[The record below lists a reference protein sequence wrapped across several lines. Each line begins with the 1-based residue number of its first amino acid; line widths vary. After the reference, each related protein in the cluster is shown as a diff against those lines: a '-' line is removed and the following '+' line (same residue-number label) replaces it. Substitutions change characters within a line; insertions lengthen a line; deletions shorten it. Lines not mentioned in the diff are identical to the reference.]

1 MHIFGFP
8 LVEYSNIT
16 FRGYCMA
23 FEPNF
28 EKVVASVRE
37 RLGTIQSQVECKLPT
52 NDDVNKILCNNAKVN
67 VVSVE
72 TNGKDIVYSGF
83 VNFQVLYVSKNA
95 EPISM
100 DYTAEFKDSF
110 RTDREL
116 SNVVPIVSA
125 EVVDVN
131 VVVNGDIRA
140 VATVEFVLDGIINNS
155 SNVLTGVT
163 GDNYFARK
171 ETLNYSNYVATA
183 TNKFEVVNDVE
194 IKDGISKVLSVCPYV
209 YIQKVVVDDRFLTI
223 NGGITYNICY
233 LTDNNIIRTL
243 ESNFDFSQEIAQ
255 DDINVESQIQSNL
268 QVLYNDI
275 KVTTN
280 IDTDSAIVNIMMPLY
295 YQGYVF
301 QNSSVEVVSDVYSTE
316 HFTNITAESLSSLE
330 SFETIRFDEKLNGSI
345 TIQENDAFI
354 DEVLGSCCSNVV
366 VANSTVDEGLLTVEG
381 VATVNV
387 LYLNKETNSVYSL
400 VVEMPFSESNPV
412 DIKNGNNT
420 AVQLALT
427 NVTTRARRGKE
438 IEVTATLEIYTD
450 VYNNMENVVITQITE
465 EDEIPEN
472 ECAMLFYMTKDGDSL
487 WEIAKELRISTDLLL
502 SQNPNLTEPIQA
514 GTRVV
519 VYRQR
524 QVEF

>member
-1 MHIFGFP
+1 MHIFVIP

-23 FEPNF
+23 FEPIF
-28 EKVVASVRE
+28 EKVVASIRE
-37 RLGTIQSQVECKLPT
+37 RLGTEQSQVECKLPT
-52 NDDVNKILCNNAKVN
+52 NDDVDKILCNNAKVN
-67 VVSVE
+67 VVNVE
-72 TNGKDIVYSGF
+72 TNGKDVVYSGF
-83 VNFQVLYVSKNA
+83 VNFQVLYMSKSA

-100 DYTAEFKDSF
+100 DYTAEFKNSF

-116 SNVVPIVSA
+116 SNVVPIVNA
-125 EVVDVN
+125 EVIDVSTF
-131 VVVNGDIRA
+131 VNGDIRA
-140 VATVEFVLDGIINNS
+140 VATVEFVVDGIINNS
-155 SNVLTGVT
+155 SNVLTGIG
-163 GDNYFARK
+163 GDNYFTQK

-183 TNKFEVVNDVE
+183 TNKFEVVNDIE
-194 IKDGISKVLSVCPYV
+194 IKDGVSKVLSVCPHT
-209 YIQKVVVDDRFLTI
+209 YIDKVVVDDGFLTI
-223 NGGITYNICY
+223 SGGITYNMCY

-243 ESNFDFSQEIAQ
+243 ETSFDFSQEIAQ
-255 DDINVESQIQSNL
+255 DDINGDSQIQSNL

-280 IDTDSAIVNIMMPLY
+280 IDTDLAIVNIMVPLY

-301 QNSSVEVVSDVYSTE
+301 QNSTIDVVSDVYSTE
-316 HFTNITAESLSSLE
+316 HFTNITAESMSSLE
-330 SFETIRFDEKLNGSI
+330 SFEMVRFDDKLSGGI

-354 DEVLGSCCSNVV
+354 DEVLGGCCSNVV
-366 VANSTVDEGLLTVEG
+366 VANSVVDEGLMTVEG

-387 LYLNKETNSVYSL
+387 LYLNKENNGTYSL
-400 VVEMPFSESNPV
+400 VVEMPFSVSNPT
-412 DIKNGNNT
+412 DLKNGNNT
-420 AVQLALT
+420 AVQLSLT

-438 IEVTATLEIYTD
+438 IEVTATLEIYSD
-450 VYNNMENVVITQITE
+450 VYSNMENVVITQISE

-472 ECAMLFYMTKDGDSL
+472 ECAMSFYMAKDGDSL
-487 WEIAKELRISTDLLL
+487 WEIAKELKISTDLLL
-502 SQNPNLTEPIQA
+502 SQNPNLTEPIEA